1 MSHLFTY
8 DHTGKKILVDPTS
21 VQQVDPKIAGG
32 YIQDVISHRVCS
44 KINEHKGSHE
54 VAIDPA
60 TAILIG
66 KILIKA
72 VLLIKDCKQSNSE
85 REGVVRNPSRS
96 ALGSL
101 KKLVRKELG
110 WFKYIFFGAK
120 IIRALT
126 EVSADMDKGELQ
138 TCGLYADDTEDP
150 HYYSNYVEL

>member
-1 MSHLFTY
+1 MSH
-8 DHTGKKILVDPTS
+8 
-21 VQQVDPKIAGG
+21 
-32 YIQDVISHRVCS
+32 YIREVVSHRVCS
-44 KINEHKGSHE
+44 KINEHKGSQE

-72 VLLIKDCKQSNSE
+72 VLLIKNCKESNPE

-96 ALGSL
+96 DLGSL

-126 EVSADMDKGELQ
+126 EVSADMDNGELQ
-138 TCGLYADDTEDP
+138 TCGLYTDDNTEDSN
-150 HYYSNYVEL
+150 YYSNYVEL

>member
-1 MSHLFTY
+1 MNS
-8 DHTGKKILVDPTS
+8 
-21 VQQVDPKIAGG
+21 
-32 YIQDVISHRVCS
+32 YIKHVISNRVCS

-60 TAILIG
+60 TAILMG

-72 VLLIKDCKQSNSE
+72 MLLIKDCKQSKHE
-85 REGVVRNPSRS
+85 REDVVRNPSRS
-96 ALGSL
+96 DLGSL

-126 EVSADMDKGELQ
+126 EVGAEMNNGEIQ
-138 TCGLYADDTEDP
+138 TCGLYADDTEDSN
-150 HYYSNYVEL
+150 YYSNYVEL

>member
-1 MSHLFTY
+1 MSR
-8 DHTGKKILVDPTS
+8 
-21 VQQVDPKIAGG
+21 

-44 KINEHKGSHE
+44 KINDHKGSHE

-72 VLLIKDCKQSNSE
+72 VLLIKDCKQSSSE

-96 ALGSL
+96 DLGSL

-126 EVSADMDKGELQ
+126 EVSADMDNGELQ
-138 TCGLYADDTEDP
+138 TCGLYTDDNTEDSN
-150 HYYSNYVEL
+150 YYSNYVEL

>member
-1 MSHLFTY
+1 MGH
-8 DHTGKKILVDPTS
+8 
-21 VQQVDPKIAGG
+21 
-32 YIQDVISHRVCS
+32 YIREVVSYRVCS
-44 KINEHKGSHE
+44 KINEHKGSQE

-72 VLLIKDCKQSNSE
+72 VLLIKNCKGSNPE

-96 ALGSL
+96 DLGSL

-126 EVSADMDKGELQ
+126 EVSADMDNGELQ
-138 TCGLYADDTEDP
+138 TCGLYANDAETQNP
-150 HYYSNYVEL
+150 NYYSNYTEL

>member
-1 MSHLFTY
+1 MS
-8 DHTGKKILVDPTS
+8 S
-21 VQQVDPKIAGG
+21 
-32 YIQDVISHRVCS
+32 YIQDVVSHRVCS
-44 KINEHKGSHE
+44 KINEHKGSQE

-72 VLLIKDCKQSNSE
+72 VILIKDCKRSSSE

-96 ALGSL
+96 DLGSL

-126 EVSADMDKGELQ
+126 EVSADMDNGELQ
-138 TCGLYADDTEDP
+138 TCGLYTDGAEDSN
-150 HYYSNYVEL
+150 YYSGYVEL